1 MNTLTPSDFCRC
13 LLKRWTDPTPIV
25 RPVCGLD
32 LDAYL
37 HLLLQLLPRGEVW
50 PRDPDSVQV
59 KLMEAIAA
67 MFALPAPA
75 ETVLFDSTQ
84 EEFSNTL
91 PTFDL
96 DQGRMPGWHLEE
108 RVCRLLDELDP
119 RVLVELLD
127 RWEAWLGLPD
137 LCMPKV
143 AGLDARRQRIV
154 ATENAVGGSSVPYF
168 TELAALLGFDIQIEE
183 PFPLGAGCLRGGH
196 RAGCCCTWIVH
207 VRCVEL
213 EAGVTLPEAQ
223 AMLECLFQRLK
234 PAHTAVF
241 FRYGSSYCQN
251 SDPDRCF

>member
-1 MNTLTPSDFCRC
+1 MTTLTPSEFCRC
-13 LLKRWTDPTPIV
+13 LIKRWTDPTPIV
-25 RPVCGLD
+25 RPVCGLG

-50 PRDPDSVQV
+50 PREPESVQV

-67 MFALPAPA
+67 
-75 ETVLFDSTQ
+75 
-84 EEFSNTL
+84 TL
-91 PTFDL
+91 A
-96 DQGRMPGWHLEE
+96 MPEGPGTITLEE

-119 RVLVELLD
+119 RVLVELLA
-127 RWEAWLGLPD
+127 RWEAWLDLPD
-137 LCMPKV
+137 ICMPKV
-143 AGLDARRQRIV
+143 TGIDARRQRIV
-154 ATENAVGGSSVPYF
+154 AKENAVGGASVPYF

-213 EAGVTLPEAQ
+213 EEGVTLPEAQ

>member
-1 MNTLTPSDFCRC
+1 MSALTPSEFCRC
-13 LLKRWTDPTPIV
+13 LIKRWTDPTPIV
-25 RPVCGLD
+25 RPACGLG

-59 KLMEAIAA
+59 KLMTAIAA
-67 MFALPAPA
+67 MFALAAPA
-75 ETVLFDSTQ
+75 DSVQFDSTQ
-84 EEFSNTL
+84 EDFSETT
-91 PTFDL
+91 PGFDL
-96 DQGRMPGWHLEE
+96 ARGRRAGWHFEE

-119 RVLVELLD
+119 RVLVELLN

-137 LCMPKV
+137 LCMPPV
-143 AGLDARRQRIV
+143 TGLDARRQRIV
-154 ATENAVGGSSVPYF
+154 ATENAVGGASPAYF

-196 RAGCCCTWIVH
+196 RSGCCCTWIVH
-207 VRCVEL
+207 IRCVEL
-213 EAGVTLPEAQ
+213 EAGVTLAEAQ

-241 FRYGSSYCQN
+241 SRYGSSYCQN